1 LYYDGFET
9 NSITGEKTTSIGLQ
23 VDPKKVPLWDRL
35 MLSLSTMFDNKAE
48 TYEEYVKA
56 GYGDAVLNIKPKK
69 SVWNNPDR
77 TGIINS
83 LQKVYDDS
91 ITSQELKVQKI
102 KDRQSILKEG
112 SWFFDPNQISPEFR
126 ERVNNNEFTWGDL
139 ESYPYAIPQLG
150 SSLGEIASTIETA
163 TLGRLVSMAAKT
175 AAKRGNPY
183 SAALLAIGEFGLNAA
198 NSYYQ
203 RTQETNAEVFDA
215 YLNNIVNQM
224 DSGNLDV
231 NRILDQGIE
240 KL

>member
-1 LYYDGFET
+1 
-9 NSITGEKTTSIGLQ
+9 
-23 VDPKKVPLWDRL
+23 

-126 ERVNNNEFTWGDL
+126 ERVNNNKFAWGDL
-139 ESYPYAIPQLG
+139 ESYPYAIP
-150 SSLGEIASTIETA
+150 
-163 TLGRLVSMAAKT
+163 
-175 AAKRGNPY
+175 
-183 SAALLAIGEFGLNAA
+183 
-198 NSYYQ
+198 
-203 RTQETNAEVFDA
+203 
-215 YLNNIVNQM
+215 
-224 DSGNLDV
+224 
-231 NRILDQGIE
+231 
-240 KL
+240 